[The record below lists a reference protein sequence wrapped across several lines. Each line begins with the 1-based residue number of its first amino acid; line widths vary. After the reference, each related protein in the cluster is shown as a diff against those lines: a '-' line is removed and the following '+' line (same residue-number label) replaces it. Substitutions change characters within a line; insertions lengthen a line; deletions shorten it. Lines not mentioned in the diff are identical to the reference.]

1 MPNVSPSVADW
12 RCHACSKL
20 LAKRQGNQIH
30 IHVGQKYRYIVDGKV
45 TSICPGC
52 EALNS
57 TQTTEELPPK
67 N

>member
-1 MPNVSPSVADW
+1 MQKDSAVADW
-12 RCHACSKL
+12 RCHACGKL

-45 TSICPGC
+45 TSICPRC

-57 TQTTEELPPK
+57 TQAAEEAPAK
-67 N
+67 Q